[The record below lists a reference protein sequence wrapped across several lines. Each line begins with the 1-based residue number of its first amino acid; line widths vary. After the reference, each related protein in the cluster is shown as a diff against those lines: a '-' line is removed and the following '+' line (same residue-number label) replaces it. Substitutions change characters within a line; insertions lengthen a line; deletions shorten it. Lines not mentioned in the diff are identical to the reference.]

1 MTTKEAIDILIRH
14 NEWRRGGDKADSPI
28 VIGAA
33 IDTVCGLRLLTE
45 VYELGASTHL
55 MGRVAQYSMG
65 GHAREKIIEWFDR
78 YGDEEWFSL
87 RDKIL
92 KG

>member
-14 NEWRRGGDKADSPI
+14 NEWRRGGDGNPDNPVLIGTAID
-28 VIGAA
+28 VIGA
-33 IDTVCGLRLLTE
+33 LRPLA
-45 VYELGASTHL
+45 VAYEAGASSNL
-55 MGRVAQYSMG
+55 IGMMASAVMQ
-65 GHAREKIIEWFDR
+65 GHSEEKIIKWLDDFDMR
-78 YGDEEWFSL
+78 EGR

>member
-33 IDTVCGLRLLTE
+33 IDTVCALRLMA
-45 VYELGASTHL
+45 VAYEAGVSSNLIGMIATAV
-55 MGRVAQYSMG
+55 MV
-65 GHAREKIIEWFDR
+65 GHSEEKIIKWLDDFDMWEGR
-78 YGDEEWFSL
+78 

-92 KG
+92 KND